1 MLRIF
6 VTGDNHIGLKYASHK
21 QSTVLASNR
30 LTTFESMIQ
39 AANQE
44 SCDLFVITGDV
55 EKAKRTYDEQKELLN
70 HWLHIKE
77 VFSEQKE
84 GIRNNPMQDIADSFV
99 RYLSIISAGRV
110 SSEFPEANK
119 LDMNIYSNDNLLDF
133 RKLSEGTKETVSL
146 AFRLAVLDHLFPE
159 GGGIIVFDDP
169 FTDMDAERAA
179 QSCKLIKE
187 CAARHQVIRLL
198 FFNDEHKHTSEKAA
212 KQVLTMNE
220 RNKQNELALSTLKL
234 ARNTLL
240 VNLRFL
246 DMALSQFD
254 FVHFDGSIAVDGSHI
269 YYDPPW
275 VLRRYKSEKQV
286 IVRDYLHMVFHCVFH
301 HAFVST
307 PEDIDAWDLACDIAV
322 ENAINELNLPCL
334 SASRQAGQYI
344 LTEHLRQ
351 NVKQLTAEKIYR
363 YLQDRAFTPDKI
375 AKMRKS
381 FAADDHSVW
390 YAPPLL
396 SISSSGDAS
405 DEYISSDDI
414 KQTWSGIAQRMKTEL
429 EMFAEKRQGSESG
442 SLVQSLSAVTRE
454 KYDYADFLRRFAVL
468 GEIMKVNDDEFDY
481 IFYTYGMKLYGN
493 MPLIEPLEYKE
504 AKRIKDFAV
513 AIDTSGSVS
522 GELVQKFVQKT
533 YNILK
538 QQENFFT
545 KFNLHIIQCDAEIQE
560 DVKITSQDEFDKYIE
575 TMQIRGLGG
584 TDFRAVFEYVE
595 QLRQNKEFV
604 NLKGLIYFTDGFGT
618 FPEKKPDYDTAFIF
632 VDDEYSNPQV
642 PPWAIKLVLQTD
654 EI

>member
-1 MLRIF
+1 
-6 VTGDNHIGLKYASHK
+6 
-21 QSTVLASNR
+21 
-30 LTTFESMIQ
+30 
-39 AANQE
+39 
-44 SCDLFVITGDV
+44 
-55 EKAKRTYDEQKELLN
+55 
-70 HWLHIKE
+70 
-77 VFSEQKE
+77 
-84 GIRNNPMQDIADSFV
+84 
-99 RYLSIISAGRV
+99 
-110 SSEFPEANK
+110 
-119 LDMNIYSNDNLLDF
+119 
-133 RKLSEGTKETVSL
+133 
-146 AFRLAVLDHLFPE
+146 
-159 GGGIIVFDDP
+159 
-169 FTDMDAERAA
+169 
-179 QSCKLIKE
+179 
-187 CAARHQVIRLL
+187 
-198 FFNDEHKHTSEKAA
+198 
-212 KQVLTMNE
+212 MNE

-254 FVHFDGSIAVDGSHI
+254 FVLFDGSIAVDGSHI
-269 YYDPPW
+269 YYDPSW

-334 SASRQAGQYI
+334 SASQQAGQYI

-363 YLQDRAFTPDKI
+363 YLRDRAFTPDKI
-375 AKMRKS
+375 ANMRKS

-429 EMFAEKRQGSESG
+429 EMFAEKRQGSEPGGLS
-442 SLVQSLSAVTRE
+442 QSLSAVTRE

-545 KFNLHIIQCDAEIQE
+545 KLNLHIIQCDAEIQE

-584 TDFRAVFEYVE
+584 TDFRPVFEYVE

-618 FPEKKPDYDTAFIF
+618 FPEKMPDYDTAFIF
-632 VDDEYSNPQV
+632 VDDEYNNPQV